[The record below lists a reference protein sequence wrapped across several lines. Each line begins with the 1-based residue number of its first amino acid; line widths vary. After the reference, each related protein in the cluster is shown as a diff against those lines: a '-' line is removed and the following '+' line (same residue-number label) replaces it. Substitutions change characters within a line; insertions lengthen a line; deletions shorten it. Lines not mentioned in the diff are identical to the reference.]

1 MLQFSQFVWAL
12 RSSVCDVF
20 NNFLLITQQIEV
32 GLVAIKM
39 RFFIALSLYPLS
51 FFANNP
57 FKYDFKW
64 NQPYLSRG
72 LNTSRG

>member
-32 GLVAIKM
+32 GLVAIKSA
-39 RFFIALSLYPLS
+39 FLSHQVYT
-51 FFANNP
+51 P
-57 FKYDFKW
+57 FNF
-64 NQPYLSRG
+64 SRTIP
-72 LNTSRG
+72 LNTILNGINHIWAVV